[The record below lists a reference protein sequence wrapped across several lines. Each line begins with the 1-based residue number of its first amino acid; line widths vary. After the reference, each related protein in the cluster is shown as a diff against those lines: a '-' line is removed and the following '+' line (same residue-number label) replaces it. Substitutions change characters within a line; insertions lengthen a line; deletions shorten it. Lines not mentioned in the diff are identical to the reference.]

1 MWKSQNTRFIFSP
14 EAAAESLPTCSKES
28 RPCALSKSWSTREP
42 SSACASPACRYGTT
56 CEPSAPTI
64 LSAPECSQTFEN
76 TAMTL
81 SLPGAFLAK
90 IFHAREKARAY
101 AAREADF
108 GRSLRVSFAKFDP
121 ATYSWKI
128 PRFLFQGDW
137 ATFSPTWPR
146 YGMMVHTVSCR
157 QVPSGADIGETVSGE
172 HSGEEHEKQNVET
185 NEKRGVVLSILRK
198 EDGTAAQCRWS
209 FGGLQPIFQTEVL
222 LDEVPGQ
229 SGSKAGSETLSVA
242 LARAEVEA
250 GVLRTLQFKEELA
263 STPQRPQRGEQCAG
277 ELADTLRELSRTFAQ
292 TGATGTFEFSAEVN
306 CYKTKPW
313 VADTGVTAFGELS
326 GGGIETAQESAL
338 WPTVTVHGNGNRSEY
353 GGKSGDGLDTAVK
366 RAGAVSATE
375 PTPTC
380 AGLDGG
386 SNSRRAARARGRYIE
401 GAGAKSATGPTPT
414 VHDKIRGQVAAH
426 GREKRQG
433 YGTQGNLNDEVVRRA
448 ESAPWPTPKAR
459 DCDPTSRNQ
468 KPRDDLKCAVEMGRT
483 KSHTYPTIGT
493 KTMGGCSGSF
503 AKLKE
508 LEGIGCLTPEERRA
522 MSSHL
527 TGGKDPERA
536 DCGMLNPDWV
546 EWLMDWPIWWTDVD
560 FRNTDGWRCRFVWL
574 DPADDPADWPTP
586 LMERITRRKTN
597 RVNRIE
603 TLGNGQVPL
612 CAAVAFVF
620 AFEILEVAIYTE
632 RKAA

>member
-1 MWKSQNTRFIFSP
+1 
-14 EAAAESLPTCSKES
+14 
-28 RPCALSKSWSTREP
+28 
-42 SSACASPACRYGTT
+42 
-56 CEPSAPTI
+56 
-64 LSAPECSQTFEN
+64 
-76 TAMTL
+76 MTL

-146 YGMMVHTVSCR
+146 YGMMV
-157 QVPSGADIGETVSGE
+157 
-172 HSGEEHEKQNVET
+172 
-185 NEKRGVVLSILRK
+185 
-198 EDGTAAQCRWS
+198 
-209 FGGLQPIFQTEVL
+209 
-222 LDEVPGQ
+222 
-229 SGSKAGSETLSVA
+229 
-242 LARAEVEA
+242 
-250 GVLRTLQFKEELA
+250 
-263 STPQRPQRGEQCAG
+263 RGE
-277 ELADTLRELSRTFAQ
+277 
-292 TGATGTFEFSAEVN
+292 
-306 CYKTKPW
+306 CYPLQPW

-326 GGGIETAQESAL
+326 GGGIEDGDGSARMFGTATCRPQPRSAKFRRSTPNL
-338 WPTVTVHGNGNRSEY
+338 GEVVEEENARLAAKSAWPTPTVHGNGNRSEY
-353 GGKSGDGLDTAVK
+353 GGKSSDGLDTAVK
-366 RAGAVSATE
+366 RAGAESATG

-386 SNSRRAARARGRYIE
+386 SNSRRAARARSRYIE

-433 YGTQGNLNDEVVRRA
+433 YDTQGNLNDAVVRRA
-448 ESAPWPTPKAR
+448 ESATGPTPTAHAAKPV
-459 DCDPTSRNQ
+459 CNE
-468 KPRDDLKCAVEMGRT
+468 KPRDGLNYAVERGET
-483 KSHTYPTIGT
+483 KSHICPTIGT

-508 LEGIGCLTPEERRA
+508 LEEIGRQTPEERRA

-560 FRNTDGWRCRFVWL
+560 FRNTDGGRCRFVWL
-574 DPADDPADWPTP
+574 DPTDDPADWPTP

-620 AFEILEVAIYTE
+620 GFEILEVAIETE

>member
-14 EAAAESLPTCSKES
+14 GAAAESLPTCLTES
-28 RPCALSKSWSTREP
+28 NPSAPLKSWNTREP
-42 SSACASPACRYGTT
+42 SSACVSPTCRFGTT
-56 CEPSAPTI
+56 CGHSEPTTPT
-64 LSAPECSQTFEN
+64 APECSPTFEN

-146 YGMMVHTVSCR
+146 YGMMV
-157 QVPSGADIGETVSGE
+157 
-172 HSGEEHEKQNVET
+172 
-185 NEKRGVVLSILRK
+185 
-198 EDGTAAQCRWS
+198 
-209 FGGLQPIFQTEVL
+209 
-222 LDEVPGQ
+222 
-229 SGSKAGSETLSVA
+229 
-242 LARAEVEA
+242 
-250 GVLRTLQFKEELA
+250 
-263 STPQRPQRGEQCAG
+263 RGE
-277 ELADTLRELSRTFAQ
+277 
-292 TGATGTFEFSAEVN
+292 
-306 CYKTKPW
+306 CYPLQPW
-313 VADTGVTAFGELS
+313 VADTGATAFGELS
-326 GGGIETAQESAL
+326 AAGIESAEESATG
-338 WPTVTVHGNGNRSEY
+338 PTVTVHGNGNRSEY

-366 RAGAVSATE
+366 RAGAVSATG

-386 SNSRRAARARGRYIE
+386 SNSRKAARARGRYIE
-401 GAGAKSATGPTPT
+401 GAGAKSAPWPTPT

-433 YGTQGNLNDEVVRRA
+433 YGTQGNLNDAVVRRA

-508 LEGIGCLTPEERRA
+508 LEEIGRQTPEERRA

-560 FRNTDGWRCRFVWL
+560 FRNTDGGRCRFVWL

-620 AFEILEVAIYTE
+620 GFEILDVAIETE

>member
-146 YGMMVHTVSCR
+146 YGMMV
-157 QVPSGADIGETVSGE
+157 
-172 HSGEEHEKQNVET
+172 
-185 NEKRGVVLSILRK
+185 
-198 EDGTAAQCRWS
+198 
-209 FGGLQPIFQTEVL
+209 
-222 LDEVPGQ
+222 
-229 SGSKAGSETLSVA
+229 
-242 LARAEVEA
+242 
-250 GVLRTLQFKEELA
+250 
-263 STPQRPQRGEQCAG
+263 RGE
-277 ELADTLRELSRTFAQ
+277 
-292 TGATGTFEFSAEVN
+292 
-306 CYKTKPW
+306 CYPLQPW

-326 GGGIETAQESAL
+326 GDGIEDGGGSARMFGTSPCRERPRSAAFKRKTPNL
-338 WPTVTVHGNGNRSEY
+338 GELVEEERARRASTQWPTVTVHGNGNRSEY

-366 RAGAVSATE
+366 RAGAVSATG

-433 YGTQGNLNDEVVRRA
+433 YGTQGNLNDEVVRRRIGHGA
-448 ESAPWPTPKAR
+448 DTQGERLRPDEPKPEATR
-459 DCDPTSRNQ
+459 RSEMRGRNGAHEITHLPDNRHEDNGRVFWIVRQ
-468 KPRDDLKCAVEMGRT
+468 VEG
-483 KSHTYPTIGT
+483 
-493 KTMGGCSGSF
+493 
-503 AKLKE
+503 
-508 LEGIGCLTPEERRA
+508 
-522 MSSHL
+522 
-527 TGGKDPERA
+527 TGG
-536 DCGMLNPDWV
+536 
-546 EWLMDWPIWWTDVD
+546 
-560 FRNTDGWRCRFVWL
+560 
-574 DPADDPADWPTP
+574 
-586 LMERITRRKTN
+586 N
-597 RVNRIE
+597 RVPDARR
-603 TLGNGQVPL
+603 TTRYV
-612 CAAVAFVF
+612 VA
-620 AFEILEVAIYTE
+620 LD
-632 RKAA
+632 RRQRP